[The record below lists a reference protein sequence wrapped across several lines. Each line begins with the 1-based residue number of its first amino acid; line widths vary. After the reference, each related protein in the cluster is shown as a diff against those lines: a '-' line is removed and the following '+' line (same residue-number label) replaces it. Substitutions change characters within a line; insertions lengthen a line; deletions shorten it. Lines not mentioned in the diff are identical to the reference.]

1 MAPAR
6 SMLTLAVAA
15 AGAGAELVRF
25 PLQRREFTFQER
37 LEAIHLSASRLGG
50 KYGSQD
56 GGSTA
61 DVVIQDYQNAE
72 YYGDVTVGTPGQAES
87 VIFDTGSS
95 NLWVPKTKPWF
106 SSHKVYNHDKSST
119 YKKNGTVF
127 KIQYGSGPVSGFYSS
142 DIVSIGSMK
151 LQDFTF
157 AEVTDTSGLGLAYRL
172 GKFDGILGLGWDSIS
187 VGGVPTP
194 MRALVE
200 SGQLAKPV
208 FAFYLG
214 NNQPGELVFGGVDQ
228 KHYKGSFAFVPL
240 VSETY
245 WEVSLDGAKLGG
257 SSIAGQAKAIVDSG
271 TSLLA
276 GPSDAIKALAAK
288 LGAKTILGKEYVVD
302 CSADIPDLTF
312 TLAGKDF
319 TLKKKDIILQAAKSQ
334 CILGFMGVDVPP
346 PRGPL
351 WILGDV
357 FMRKYYV
364 QFDWGNKRL
373 GIAEAAAEADRDAVN
388 EVVI

>member
-6 SMLTLAVAA
+6 VFALAATAA
-15 AGAGAELVRF
+15 APMASADFVRF

-37 LEAIHLSASRLGG
+37 LESVHLSASRMNAR
-50 KYGSQD
+50 YGD
-56 GGSTA
+56 AGST
-61 DVVIQDYQNAE
+61 DVVIQDFQNAE
-72 YYGDVTVGTPGQAES
+72 YYGDISVGTPGQPES

-95 NLWVPKTKPWF
+95 NLWVPNTKPWF
-106 SSHKVYNHDKSST
+106 TSHKVYSHDQSST
-119 YKKNGTVF
+119 YKANGTDF
-127 KIQYGSGPVSGFYSS
+127 KIQYGSGPVSGFYSA
-142 DIVSIGSMK
+142 DAVNIGSLK
-151 LQDFTF
+151 LIDYTF
-157 AEVTDTSGLGLAYRL
+157 AEVNVTSGLGLAYRF

-194 MRALVE
+194 MSALVE
-200 SGQLAKPV
+200 SGQLAQPV

-214 NNQPGELVFGGVDQ
+214 NNQPGELLFGGVDE
-228 KHYKGSFAFVPL
+228 KHYTGSFTFVPL
-240 VSETY
+240 ISESY
-245 WEVSLDGAKLGG
+245 WEVSLDGAILGG
-257 SSIAGQAKAIVDSG
+257 QSVAGEGKAIVDSG

-276 GPSDAIKALAAK
+276 GPTSTITAIATK
-288 LGAKTILGKEYVVD
+288 LGAKSVLGREYVVD

-312 TLAGKDF
+312 SLGGQHF
-319 TLKKKDIILQAAKSQ
+319 TLKKADMILQASGSN
-334 CILGFMGVDVPP
+334 CILGMMGVDVPP

-373 GIAEAAAEADRDAVN
+373 GIAEAAQASQ
-388 EVVI
+388 EVVV

>member
-1 MAPAR
+1 
-6 SMLTLAVAA
+6 MLALAVAA
-15 AGAGAELVRF
+15 TGAGAELVRF

-72 YYGDVTVGTPGQAES
+72 YYGDIAVGTPGQAES

-106 SSHKVYNHDKSST
+106 SSHKIYNHDKSST

-142 DIVSIGSMK
+142 DIVSIGSTYK
-151 LQDFTF
+151 KNGTVFKIQYGSGPVSGFYSSDIVSIGSTYKKNGTVFKIQYGSGPVSGFYSSDIVSIGSTYKKNGTVF
-157 AEVTDTSGLGLAYRL
+157 KIQYGSGPVSGFYSSDIVSIGSTYKKNGTVFKIQYGSGPVSGFYSSDIVT
-172 GKFDGILGLGWDSIS
+172 
-187 VGGVPTP
+187 
-194 MRALVE
+194 
-200 SGQLAKPV
+200 
-208 FAFYLG
+208 
-214 NNQPGELVFGGVDQ
+214 
-228 KHYKGSFAFVPL
+228 
-240 VSETY
+240 
-245 WEVSLDGAKLGG
+245 
-257 SSIAGQAKAIVDSG
+257 G

-276 GPSDAIKALAAK
+276 GLSDAIKALAAK